1 MLSAAMLL
9 QALAIARNAFVESL
23 RQPVVFV
30 LVALCGLLQLF
41 NTWSSAFSMGLS
53 ETGEVEGDNKMLLD
67 VGLSTIFV
75 TAMLM
80 AGFVATAVLSREIH
94 NRTILMVI
102 AKPISR
108 PVVVV
113 GKYMGVAGSLLVAT
127 LPMLVFL
134 LLGIRHGVMS
144 TAADELD
151 GPVLVF
157 TLAATALSLGLAA
170 WSNFY
175 YGWSFGQTAVVLLAI
190 LFPLAY
196 VCVLGIGKGWKLQ
209 PLPTDFKPQI
219 TLACACLTMA
229 VLVLSAVATA
239 ASTRLGQ
246 VMTIVLCA
254 CVFLASLLS
263 NHLLGR
269 FAFENTPVA
278 RVASVEPVDPTR
290 TDLRQP
296 GTILRVSLSEA
307 PSAPIR
313 PGAVFWYGPSPGG
326 FPLSVAGLAPF
337 HGDPSDTATLNNP
350 DSPPTIVVVGSEDRT
365 VTVRS
370 VGRPKVI
377 LPIEPDDYVFLSDTR
392 IRPLVLGLW
401 AVMPNMHFF
410 WLLDAVSQNV
420 EIPAGHVGLVVV
432 YGLCQ
437 IGVFLSLAV
446 ILFQKRD
453 VG

>member
-1 MLSAAMLL
+1 MFGQVLS
-9 QALAIARNAFVESL
+9 IARNALVESL

-30 LVALCGLLQLF
+30 LVSLCGVLQLF

-67 VGLSTIFV
+67 VGLGTIFV
-75 TAMLM
+75 TAMLL

-113 GKYMGVAGSLLVAT
+113 GKYLGVAGSLLVAT

-134 LLGIRHGVMS
+134 LLGVRHGVMS

-151 GPVLVF
+151 GPVIAF
-157 TLAATALSLGLAA
+157 TLGASMLSLGLAA
-170 WSNFY
+170 WSNYY
-175 YGWSFGQTAVVLLAI
+175 YGWSFGQTAVVLMAI

-196 VCVLGIGKGWKLQ
+196 LCVLGIGKGWKLQ
-209 PLPTDFKPQI
+209 PLSTDFKPQI

-239 ASTRLGQ
+239 VSTRLGQ
-246 VMTIVLCA
+246 VLTIVLCA
-254 CVFLASLLS
+254 GVFLASLLS

-269 FAFENTPVA
+269 FAFANTPVA
-278 RVASVEPVDPTR
+278 RIASVEPVDPTR

-296 GTILRVSLSEA
+296 GTILRLSLREA
-307 PSAPIR
+307 PSTPVRA
-313 PGAVFWYGPSPGG
+313 GATLWYGPSPGG
-326 FPLSVAGLAPF
+326 FPLSVAGLVPF
-337 HGDPSDTATLNNP
+337 SGDPADTASMNRP
-350 DSPPTIVVVGSEDRT
+350 DAPPSLVVVEAQDRS
-365 VTVRS
+365 VSIRS
-370 VGRPKVI
+370 VGRPRVV
-377 LPIEPDDYVFLSDTR
+377 LPPQTDDYVFLNPTR
-392 IRPLVLGLW
+392 VRPLVLAAW
-401 AVMPNMHFF
+401 VAIPNMHYF

-420 EIPAGHVGLVVV
+420 AIPASHVGLVVL
-432 YGLCQ
+432 YGLAQ
-437 IGVFLSLAV
+437 IGAFLSLAV

>member
-1 MLSAAMLL
+1 MLF

-30 LVALCGLLQLF
+30 LVALCGVLQLF

-67 VGLSTIFV
+67 VGLGTIFV
-75 TAMLM
+75 IAMLL

-102 AKPISR
+102 AKPIAR
-108 PVVVV
+108 PVVVL
-113 GKYMGVAGSLLVAT
+113 GKYLGVAGSLLVAT
-127 LPMLVFL
+127 LPMVVFL
-134 LLGIRHGVMS
+134 LMGIRHGVMS

-157 TLAATALSLGLAA
+157 TLSAAALSLGLAA
-170 WSNFY
+170 WCNFY

-196 VCVLGIGKGWKLQ
+196 LCVLAIGKGWKLQ
-209 PLPTDFKPQI
+209 PLSADFKPQI
-219 TLACACLTMA
+219 TLACACLAMA

-239 ASTRLGQ
+239 ASTRLNQ

-254 CVFLASLLS
+254 GVFLASLFS
-263 NHLLGR
+263 NHVLGR

-278 RVASVEPVDPTR
+278 RIAAIEPVDPTR

-296 GTILRVSLSEA
+296 GTVLKLSLRET
-307 PSAPIR
+307 PSSPIS
-313 PGAVFWYGPSPGG
+313 PGAVVWYGPSPGG
-326 FPLSVAGLAPF
+326 FPMSVTGLAPF
-337 HGDPSDTATLNNP
+337 AGDPADTVALNSP
-350 DSPPTIVVVGSEDRT
+350 DAPPTIIVVKHEDRT
-365 VTVRS
+365 ISVRS
-370 VGRPKVI
+370 VGRPRIV
-377 LPIEPDDYVFLSDTR
+377 LPPEPDDYIFLSDTR
-392 IRPLVLGLW
+392 VRPLVLAAW
-401 AVMPNMHFF
+401 AVIPNMHFF

-420 EIPAGHVGLVVV
+420 EIPAGHVGLVLL
-432 YGLCQ
+432 YGLSQ
-437 IGVFLSLAV
+437 VGVFLALAV
-446 ILFQKRD
+446 ILFQRRD